1 MARIS
6 GWVVLGALAFAGCGD
21 EGLESRVS
29 RETAAD
35 QARIQEEAPRT
46 VPRGEPTERVE
57 PTEPAEPAR
66 PEATADLPEAEA
78 SRVDPRDLE
87 GTVELMEAAMAAADG
102 SEVGASY
109 CDAAYQSIAAMVEVV
124 RVRYPD
130 RTREMPPEGLFLDAC
145 RRLPDEAQQCL
156 IPTHAMENRQ
166 DCARIQ
172 AALPPADLARLQN
185 VLEGA

>member
-1 MARIS
+1 MSRGEA
-6 GWVVLGALAFAGCGD
+6 AED
-21 EGLESRVS
+21 EAPAQV
-29 RETAAD
+29 
-35 QARIQEEAPRT
+35 EEAP
-46 VPRGEPTERVE
+46 VVEAQAEPG
-57 PTEPAEPAR
+57 EPAEPTER

-87 GTVELMEAAMAAADG
+87 GTAELMEAAMAAADG

-156 IPTHAMENRQ
+156 IPTHAMAHRQ